1 MPEDEIKRCY
11 IDQNM
16 TMSETAKKLNI
27 NLSVLH
33 KYIVSHGLV
42 KDTEDRKSTRLNS
55 SHNNQSRM
63 PSSA

>member
-1 MPEDEIKRCY
+1 MPEDEIIRCY
-11 IDQNM
+11 IDKYM

-42 KDTEDRKSTRLNS
+42 KDTEAIKNYVP
-55 SHNNQSRM
+55 SHNSGY
-63 PSSA
+63 

>member
-42 KDTEDRKSTRLNS
+42 KDTEAIKNYVPCITADIKKGNTND
-55 SHNNQSRM
+55 
-63 PSSA
+63 